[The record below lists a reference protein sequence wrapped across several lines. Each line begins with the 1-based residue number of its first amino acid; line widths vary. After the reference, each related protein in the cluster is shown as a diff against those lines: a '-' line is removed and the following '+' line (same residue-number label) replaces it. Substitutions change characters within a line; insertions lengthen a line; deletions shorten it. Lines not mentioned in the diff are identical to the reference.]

1 LTALIDQKE
10 RDTIRTALDR
20 TLIVEAA
27 AGTGKTSELVNRMIA
42 VIASGRSRIS
52 QMVGV
57 TFTEKAAGELKLRL
71 RAELEKARYAEKDQT
86 THKYLEEALAHLE
99 EAHLSTIHSFCTDLL
114 RERPVEAVIDPQ
126 FQLLNETQS
135 LRLYRDVFRSWFER
149 KLECLPEGTRRF
161 LRRKAKGGPSQALM
175 SAGWELSK
183 WRDFAAAWS
192 RPNFDRN
199 SAIDQIVEKLHSLA
213 EMTYDPLDRSNN
225 LFRDTAGGRAVSDAL
240 RTAERVRS
248 RDYDAIEATLVSL
261 ATAKQYKS
269 FREPRKGRPKY
280 SENIKRDDIL
290 GLHGE
295 LISAIDDFAKNS
307 GADLAALLQIELRET
322 VAIYQEQKNRSGYL
336 DFLDLL
342 IKARDL
348 LATSSSVRAHFQSR
362 FTHLF
367 VDEFQDTDPLQAEIM
382 LLLSADDINATDW
395 KNLKTVPGK
404 LFIVGD
410 PKQAIYRF
418 RRADVGTY
426 ENVKRLLIK
435 NGAEILQLT
444 TNFRSV
450 PSIQAM
456 INGAFRPH
464 MDGNSENLQAE
475 YVALSPFREE
485 SAAQPSIVALPV
497 PRPYKQMFSMEAVQ
511 ASLPDAIAAFVS
523 WLVKESGWTIPNPDN
538 PDEPI
543 PLQPNHICLLFRR
556 FVSFDE
562 DIARPYIRALEAR
575 NLPHLLV
582 GGRSFHDR
590 EEIQIIRAALTAIE
604 WPDDEL
610 SVFATLK
617 GSLFAI
623 RDDLLLE
630 YRSLVGS
637 FHPFRVPEDPL
648 EGELE
653 EVIKGLRVLQEL
665 HRNRNY
671 RPVAETLA
679 ILLKETRAHLAF
691 ALRPSGEQVL
701 ANVLHVSE
709 LARKYEVSGG
719 LSFRGF
725 VEELRAGADAA
736 ETGEA
741 PIFEEGSEGVR
752 MLSVHKAKGLEFP
765 VVILADITAKICSP
779 HPSRHID
786 PATSL
791 CAVPLAGCLPLEL
804 LTHGD
809 RELARDRCEGIRLS
823 YVAATRARELLVI
836 PTIGD
841 DPRQTWSSVADWW
854 VRPLY
859 DAVYPEFDKR
869 QKVEKAPASPEFGRD
884 SVLTRPPD
892 LMADEKDNV
901 WPGQHRFYDP
911 QNERETYR
919 VVWWDPRALAL
930 GIPQPFGIRQEELLK
945 ESSDPTILLKDL
957 ENYDRWVTRWNN
969 VRDLAAKES
978 VKFCRATAQ
987 ARLESYPSEL
997 ECAVKVIELQR
1008 DADRPTGAR
1017 FGALVHAILAAVP
1030 LDAGPAQIQDVTT
1043 MYVRVLGADAIEE
1056 AAAITAV
1063 QRVLS
1068 HPEIGRAREA
1078 ALEGRCRRETPVTIT
1093 LVDGSVVEGVLDLA
1107 FAHKDT
1113 WTVLDFKTDIALEKE
1128 LEHYKRQVSLYSA
1141 AVSRATGKP
1150 TSAILIS
1157 V

>member
-1 LTALIDQKE
+1 MLVDQKE
-10 RDTIRTALDR
+10 RDTIRAALDR

-42 VIASGRSRIS
+42 VIASGRTTIG
-52 QMVGV
+52 QIVGV

-71 RAELEKARYAEKDQT
+71 RAELEKARYAERDHI
-86 THKYLEEALAHLE
+86 THDYLEQALAHLE

-114 RERPVEAVIDPQ
+114 RERPVEAAIDPQ
-126 FQLLNETQS
+126 FELLNEAQS
-135 LRLYRDVFRSWFER
+135 LRLYREVFRSWFER
-149 KLECLPEGTRRF
+149 KLETLPEGTRRF
-161 LRRKAKGGPSQALM
+161 LRRKTKGGASQALM

-183 WRDFAAAWS
+183 WRDFTAAWK
-192 RPNFDRN
+192 RPDFDRN
-199 SAIDQIVEKLHSLA
+199 MSIDHIVEKLHRLA
-213 EMTYDPLDRSNN
+213 EMTCDPLDRSNN
-225 LFRDTAGGRAVSDAL
+225 LFRDTAGGRAISEGL
-240 RTAERVRS
+240 RTAERVRP
-248 RDYDAIEATLVSL
+248 RDYDEVEANLVLL
-261 ATAKQYKS
+261 ATAQQYKS

-280 SENIKRDDIL
+280 SENIKRDDVL
-290 GLHGE
+290 ALHGE
-295 LISAIDDFAKNS
+295 FISALDDFARNS
-307 GADLAALLQIELRET
+307 GADVAALLQIELRET
-322 VAIYQEQKNRSGYL
+322 VALYQEQKNRSGCL

-348 LATSSSVRAHFQSR
+348 IAASPSVRAHFQSR

-367 VDEFQDTDPLQAEIM
+367 VDEFQDTDPLQAEII

-418 RRADVGTY
+418 RRADIGTY

-444 TNFRSV
+444 TSFRSV

-456 INGAFRPH
+456 INRAFLPY
-464 MDGNSENLQAE
+464 MDGNPESLQAE
-475 YVALSPFREE
+475 YMPLSPFRDGY
-485 SAAQPSIVALPV
+485 SGQPSIVALPV
-497 PRPYKQMFSMEAVQ
+497 PRPYKQKFSMEAVEE
-511 ASLPDAIAAFVS
+511 SLPDAIAAFVA
-523 WLVKESGWTIPNPDN
+523 WLVKESGWTIPRPGA
-538 PDEPI
+538 PDERI
-543 PLQPNHICLLFRR
+543 PVGPNHVCLLFRR
-556 FVSFDE
+556 FVSLDE
-562 DIARPYIRALEAR
+562 DIARPHIRALEAR

-590 EEIQIIRAALTAIE
+590 EEIQTIRAALTAIE

-623 RDDLLLE
+623 RDDVLLE
-630 YRSLVGS
+630 YRSLIGS
-637 FHPFRVPEDPL
+637 FHPFRLPQDPL
-648 EGELE
+648 EGELQ
-653 EVIKGLRVLQEL
+653 EVIKSLRVLQEL

-671 RPVAETLA
+671 RPVTETLA

-691 ALRPSGEQVL
+691 VLRPSGEQVL

-709 LARKYEVSGG
+709 LARKYEASGG
-719 LSFRGF
+719 LSFRAF
-725 VEELRAGADAA
+725 VEELRDGADAA

-741 PIFEEGSEGVR
+741 LIFEEGSEGVR

-765 VVILADITAKICSP
+765 IVILADITAKICSSR
-779 HPSRHID
+779 PSRHID
-786 PATSL
+786 AATSL

-804 LTHGD
+804 LNQAD
-809 RELARDRCEGIRLS
+809 LELARDRCEGIRLS

-859 DAVYPEFDKR
+859 DAVYPEPDKR
-869 QKVEKAPASPEFGRD
+869 QKIEKAPASPDFGKD
-884 SVLTRPPD
+884 SVFARPPD
-892 LMADEKDNV
+892 SMVDEKDNV
-901 WPGQHRFYDP
+901 WPGLHNFDDP
-911 QNERETYR
+911 QTELDTYG
-919 VVWWDPRALAL
+919 VVWWDPRALNL
-930 GIPQPFGIRQEELLK
+930 GFPQSFGIRQQELLK
-945 ESSDPTILLKDL
+945 ESSDPTILSRDL
-957 ENYDRWVTRWNN
+957 ENYQQWVTRGKC
-969 VRDLAAKES
+969 VREIAAKES
-978 VKFCRATAQ
+978 VMYRSVTAQ
-987 ARLESYPSEL
+987 AQSESYPSEL
-997 ECAVKVIELQR
+997 ECGVEVIELQR

-1030 LDAGPAQIQDVTT
+1030 LATGPAQIQNVTS
-1043 MYVRVLGADAIEE
+1043 MYARILGADAREE

-1063 QRVLS
+1063 ELALN
-1068 HPEIGRAREA
+1068 HPVMDRAREA

-1093 LVDGSVVEGVLDLA
+1093 LVDGTVVEGVLDLA
-1107 FAHKDT
+1107 FSHKDT
-1113 WTVLDFKTDIALEKE
+1113 WTVVDFKTDFALEKE
-1128 LEHYKRQVSLYSA
+1128 FEHYKRQVGLYTA

-1150 TSAILIS
+1150 TSAILFS